1 MASADLKQL
10 DKDIT
15 AAIKKD
21 SDVWRKEFSN
31 IRPHAVTMNVADV
44 ELQAWEE
51 MARREGYTSIS
62 QFKASD
68 ADTDALGKIIKK
80 EVRPFLEEYHRD
92 VTKIGEAK
100 NEWIVEFDNS
110 RNTPHDFVFIISST
124 KKAGKVFGKIKDIK
138 RNPQRALLAAIN
150 KWASGKGGSR
160 RGKDL
165 IAREGEALTP
175 AQKKFNRQAGS
186 AVRAKSGKVAPG
198 SKEIR
203 TLDSFEDFGHVG
215 ASAVGTQRALAT
227 ADFLKNYTGNDTG
240 AATKI
245 LEQMQNAYSFI
256 LKDSKSYAGDMEKV
270 LQVTLESSRMN
281 KATMDKGEVTALQA
295 LIDAALGKVA
305 EKKNGKTYWVMREGS
320 DSFYDM
326 VEKSTIAALAAGLKP
341 NKTTKKLVTKVKH
354 KIRKKSSKTVPGK
367 KHKRKVTASRGSK
380 YVLPVLGKVVANRR
394 AKMGGM
400 KAAAAPLALIGIINK
415 ELPSTVEG
423 NMGPPRLESQTGRF
437 AQSTRI
443 TDITMTPQGFPSIGY
458 TYQRSPYETFETGGN
473 QGSADYDPRGLID
486 RSIREIA
493 ARFAMG
499 RFYTRRV

>member
-21 SDVWRKEFSN
+21 ADVWRKEFAN
-31 IRPHAVTMNVADV
+31 IMPHAVTMNAADV

-51 MARREGYTSIS
+51 MTRREGYTSIS
-62 QFKASD
+62 EFKASG

-80 EVRPFLEEYHRD
+80 EVRPFLAAYLSD
-92 VTKIGEAK
+92 LKKVALGT
-100 NEWIVEFDNS
+100 NTWVVDFDKS
-110 RNTPHDFVFIISST
+110 RNMADDFVFTLSST
-124 KKAGKVFGKIKDIK
+124 KKGAKVFGKLKEIK

-150 KWASGKGGSR
+150 AWATGGGGSR
-160 RGKDL
+160 RGTDL
-165 IAREGEALTP
+165 VAKEGEELTP

-215 ASAVGTQRALAT
+215 ASAVGTQRALAA
-227 ADFLKNYTGNDTG
+227 ADFLKNYTGNDKA

-245 LEQMQNAYSFI
+245 LEQMQNSFAFI
-256 LKDSKSYAGDMEKV
+256 LKSNTDYAGQMESI

-281 KATMDKGEVTALQA
+281 KATMDKGEVTALQS
-295 LIDAALGKVA
+295 LIDKALDKVA
-305 EKKNGKTYWVMREGS
+305 VKKNGKTFWVMREGS

-326 VEKSTIAALAAGLKP
+326 IEKSTIAALASGLKP
-341 NKTTKKLVTKVKH
+341 NKTNRKLATKVKY
-354 KIRKKSSKTVPGK
+354 KRRKNSSKTVPGK
-367 KHKRKVTASRGSK
+367 KHKRSVKASRGSK
-380 YVLPVLGKVVANRR
+380 YVLPALGKVVANRR

-400 KAAAAPLALIGIINK
+400 KAATAPLALIGIINK
-415 ELPSTVEG
+415 ELPATVEG

-437 AQSTRI
+437 AQSTRV
-443 TDITMTPQGFPSIGY
+443 TDMTMTPQGFPSIGY
-458 TYQRSPYETFETGGN
+458 TYQRDPYETFETGGN